1 MNRAQKE
8 RLAQFVGITG
18 ADSGVAQR
26 CLEAAGWSVEA
37 GIEVFYSS
45 GMHLQASRSGGSRLD
60 RCAPQPCGTQQ
71 LPLQRRMLPLQLG
84 GQSLRSAVQAI
95 LHVPTCPASQPC
107 LIYSHPALAPAAARP
122 AGMQFR
128 GCSSGTERQTRMRR

>member
-60 RCAPQPCGTQQ
+60 RCAPQLLERFNVLCT
-71 LPLQRRMLPLQLG
+71 
-84 GQSLRSAVQAI
+84 SLHCWWWWCCNAMQ
-95 LHVPTCPASQPC
+95 TCPASQPC
-107 LIYSHPALAPAAARP
+107 LIYSHPPPASAAARP

-128 GCSSGTERQTRMRR
+128 GCSSGTERQTRTRR